1 MIQPINKDQYNN
13 LITLQNIDSMY
24 PYILLFLSLST
35 CLRNNG
41 KMKKISESKIRS
53 IVFDTICIKHDH
65 CVRLKSS

>member
-41 KMKKISESKIRS
+41 KMKKCQNRRF
-53 IVFDTICIKHDH
+53 VPLYLTLFA
-65 CVRLKSS
+65 SSMTTVSV